1 MASNPA
7 LGALSGALAEIYSDE
22 ASIRRLAR
30 DSGLS
35 LRQIAFDARPINTW
49 SSVLIEAEFQGKIDR
64 LIEVAQKEYPAAPDL
79 LAAVAAYR
87 AGRVPAP
94 TSPSAPAPR
103 PVPPSATP
111 YRPTEAPYRPTDDE
125 KRALA
130 QALLQCD
137 AMSSRSAR
145 EAVVGCLPAQI
156 RQRVK
161 YGPNDL
167 IDVVNIV
174 MAAANFPDGLRQ
186 LIDCVRQFEGGTYA
200 MADVER
206 LVGPFV

>member
-64 LIEVAQKEYPAAPDL
+64 LIEVAQKEYSAAPDL

-103 PVPPSATP
+103 PVPPSAT
-111 YRPTEAPYRPTDDE
+111 PYRPTDDE

-167 IDVVNIV
+167 IDAVNIV